1 MYSAQCT
8 LAWYSRDS
16 LSRFTV
22 RICHFQ
28 SLQDL
33 GMLPL
38 PTRTWPAVLH
48 TVIDAVRGNGLVLA
62 KRADPLDLTSAA
74 DLYL

>member
-1 MYSAQCT
+1 
-8 LAWYSRDS
+8 
-16 LSRFTV
+16 
-22 RICHFQ
+22 
-28 SLQDL
+28 
-33 GMLPL
+33 MLPL